1 MAQSGSGLSF
11 PEPSSFNTLIVREA
25 LREEAAAL
33 TQIALDAKRHWGY
46 PEHWIQHW
54 QEDLTISSDFISNNQ
69 VYVAEREGE
78 IIGFYALAVEDQKAE
93 LEHMW
98 VSPKYI
104 GTGVGKEL
112 FIHSIQIAAGY
123 NVSEVMI
130 SADPNAEGFYQRRG
144 ARRIG
149 EVTTE
154 IDGQT
159 RRVPRLAVDPTSMSD
174 PIDPSLV
181 PQT

>member
-1 MAQSGSGLSF
+1 M
-11 PEPSSFNTLIVREA
+11 
-25 LREEAAAL
+25 
-33 TQIALDAKRHWGY
+33 TQIALDAKRYWGY

-54 QEDLTISSDFISNNQ
+54 QANLTISSDFIINNQ

-78 IIGFYALAVEDQKAE
+78 TIGFYALVAKDQRAE

-98 VSPKYI
+98 VAPEHI

-112 FIHSIQIAAGY
+112 FIHAMQTAAGD
-123 NVSEVMI
+123 NISTVEI
-130 SADPNAEGFYQRRG
+130 SADPNAQGFYQRMG

-149 EVTTE
+149 EVSSE

-159 RRVPRLAVDPTSMSD
+159 RVLPRLKVETSS
-174 PIDPSLV
+174 
-181 PQT
+181 

>member
-1 MAQSGSGLSF
+1 MVETCKIRLALG
-11 PEPSSFNTLIVREA
+11 EDAATL
-25 LREEAAAL
+25 
-33 TQIALDAKRHWGY
+33 TGIAHDAKRHWGY

-54 QEDLTISSDFISNNQ
+54 QEDLTISSEFISNNQ

-98 VSPKYI
+98 VAPKHI

-112 FIHSIQIAAGY
+112 FIHAMQIAAGE
-123 NVSEVMI
+123 NISEVEI
-130 SADPNAEGFYQRRG
+130 SADPNAAGFYQRMG

-149 EVTTE
+149 EDSSE
-154 IDGQT
+154 IDGQP
-159 RRVPRLAVDPTSMSD
+159 RGLPRLTVDISS
-174 PIDPSLV
+174 
-181 PQT
+181 

>member
-1 MAQSGSGLSF
+1 VIIRQAS
-11 PEPSSFNTLIVREA
+11 PK
-25 LREEAAAL
+25 EAAVL

-54 QEDLTISSDFISNNQ
+54 QEDLTISSDFINNNQ
-69 VYVAEREGE
+69 VYVAECEDE
-78 IIGFYALAVEDQKAE
+78 IIGFYALVVGERQAE

-98 VSPKYI
+98 VAPQFI

-112 FIHSIQIAAGY
+112 FIHAMQTAAGE
-123 NVSEVMI
+123 NISEVEI
-130 SADPNAEGFYQRRG
+130 SADPNAEGFYQRMG

-149 EVTTE
+149 EVTSE

-159 RRVPRLAVDPTSMSD
+159 RRVPRLTVDPTSS
-174 PIDPSLV
+174 
-181 PQT
+181 